1 MEQAWGKFEKK
12 GQIAGII
19 PFFLH
24 LKDDIDNNRTLFTVL
39 KDNLK
44 AREEANRLAEL
55 HERKMP
61 RKNLFTKGQKTGK
74 DSKPDERKLK

>member
-24 LKDDIDNNRTLFTVL
+24 LKDDIDNNRTLFTG
-39 KDNLK
+39 
-44 AREEANRLAEL
+44 
-55 HERKMP
+55 
-61 RKNLFTKGQKTGK
+61 F
-74 DSKPDERKLK
+74 